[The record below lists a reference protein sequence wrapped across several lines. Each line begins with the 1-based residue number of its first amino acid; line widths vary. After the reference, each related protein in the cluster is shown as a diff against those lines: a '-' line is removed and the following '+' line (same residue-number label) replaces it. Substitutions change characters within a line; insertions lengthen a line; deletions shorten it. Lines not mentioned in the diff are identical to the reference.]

1 MTRAHKIVFGL
12 LIASAGFFGAVQAQ
26 AQTQASAD
34 DTAPPKAAMC
44 VACHG
49 VQGRSAVAMFPILAG
64 QSARYMNLQLR
75 DYQAGRR
82 SNALMSPM
90 AMGLTRDE
98 MRELSD
104 YFSKQKPGVQ
114 NFVADADKA
123 RLGKAKA
130 EETLCT
136 MCHAGAFAGMNEVP
150 KVSGQHFDYIV
161 KQLTDFKAHART
173 NDGGNMTSVSGT
185 LSEQD
190 IQNLAHYIVGL

>member
-1 MTRAHKIVFGL
+1 MTRTHNIISSL

-150 KVSGQHFDYIV
+150 KVAGQHFDYIV